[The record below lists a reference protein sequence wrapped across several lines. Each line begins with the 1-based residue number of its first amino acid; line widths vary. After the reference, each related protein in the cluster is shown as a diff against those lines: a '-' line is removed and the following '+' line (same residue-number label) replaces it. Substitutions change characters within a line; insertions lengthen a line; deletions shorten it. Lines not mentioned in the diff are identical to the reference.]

1 MRRQSY
7 CPSSSSGNTGEPLI
21 VVEEEA
27 DRCRVESPP
36 RCVDP
41 DSPSLNPYLL
51 SPWRDARKHSLPT
64 PQCTSGITAS
74 QVCAVHMHKKSFA
87 VGAIDMC
94 NISALCEREKFEI
107 DWFSERQNCRSDR
120 SWREKRQIHEKDSF
134 IEVSKN
140 LTKHKFENSF
150 VGP

>member
-7 CPSSSSGNTGEPLI
+7 CPSSSSGNGAGEPLI
-21 VVEEEA
+21 VVEESTLGEEEA
-27 DRCRVESPP
+27 ERCRAESPP

-74 QVCAVHMHKKSFA
+74 QVRVVYVHRKSFA
-87 VGAIDMC
+87 VGDIDMR
-94 NISALCEREKFEI
+94 NTFALYETSEI
-107 DWFSERQNCRSDR
+107 DCSPNVRIISVIIDLGERKILRIDIKNIKVKN
-120 SWREKRQIHEKDSF
+120 EIIHRQ
-134 IEVSKN
+134 
-140 LTKHKFENSF
+140 
-150 VGP
+150 

>member
-1 MRRQSY
+1 MRRQSF
-7 CPSSSSGNTGEPLI
+7 CPSTSSGSGGAEPLI
-21 VVEEEA
+21 VVEESTVGEEEM

-74 QVCAVHMHKKSFA
+74 QVYMCARAQEAFR
-87 VGAIDMC
+87 GYGDIDMQTM
-94 NISALCEREKFEI
+94 IILLILLCTKYIVRINLFAA
-107 DWFSERQNCRSDR
+107 QNNRDKMIVVLDINNDQR
-120 SWREKRQIHEKDSF
+120 
-134 IEVSKN
+134 
-140 LTKHKFENSF
+140 
-150 VGP
+150 

>member
-1 MRRQSY
+1 MRKQSY
-7 CPSSSSGNTGEPLI
+7 CPSSGSTGEPLI

-27 DRCRVESPP
+27 ERCRAESPP

-74 QVCAVHMHKKSFA
+74 QVCAVYTCTGSPSR
-87 VGAIDMC
+87 
-94 NISALCEREKFEI
+94 SALSIYAMYPFYTSAR
-107 DWFSERQNCRSDR
+107 
-120 SWREKRQIHEKDSF
+120 
-134 IEVSKN
+134 N
-140 LTKHKFENSF
+140 LK
-150 VGP
+150 